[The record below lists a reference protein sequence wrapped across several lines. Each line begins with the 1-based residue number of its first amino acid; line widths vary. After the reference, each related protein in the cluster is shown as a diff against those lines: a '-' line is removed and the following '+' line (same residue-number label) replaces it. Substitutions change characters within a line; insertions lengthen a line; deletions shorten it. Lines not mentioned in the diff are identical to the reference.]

1 MDDKFSNADIIEI
14 SKKLKWK
21 PTNLSYYMLYLII
34 FTLIAIFLIIIYLV
48 LVNKDLKCKFQ
59 KINNELNILKYKSDD
74 LKEGF
79 KNNSNEIRY
88 LVSTSGKKTD
98 NSNLLERTKITQP
111 VFENEREDPL
121 LYSSL
126 DGQ

>member
-1 MDDKFSNADIIEI
+1 MADKFSNEDIIEI
-14 SKKLKWK
+14 SNRLKWK
-21 PTNLSYYMLYLII
+21 PSDLSYYMLYLVVIAS
-34 FTLIAIFLIIIYLV
+34 IAIFLIIIYLI
-48 LVNKDLKCKFQ
+48 LVNKELNCKFK
-59 KINNELNILKYKSDD
+59 KINNELNILKLKSDT

-98 NSNLLERTKITQP
+98 NSNLLERIGFVQP

-126 DGQ
+126 DGK

>member
-1 MDDKFSNADIIEI
+1 MADKFDNEDIKEI
-14 SKKLKWK
+14 SNKLKWK
-21 PTNLSYYMLYLII
+21 PSSLSYYMLYLII
-34 FTLIAIFLIIIYLV
+34 IAVIAIFLIIIYLV
-48 LVNKDLKCKFQ
+48 LVNKELNCKFQ
-59 KINNELNILKYKSDD
+59 KITIELNNLKSKSDD

-98 NSNLLERTKITQP
+98 NSNLLERSGAIQP
-111 VFENEREDPL
+111 IFENEREDPL

-126 DGQ
+126 DGK

>member
-1 MDDKFSNADIIEI
+1 MADKFSNEEIIEI
-14 SKKLKWK
+14 SNKLKWK
-21 PTNLSYYMLYLII
+21 PSDLSYYMLYLII
-34 FTLIAIFLIIIYLV
+34 IAVIAIFLIIIYLI
-48 LVNKDLKCKFQ
+48 LVNKELNCKFQ
-59 KINNELNILKYKSDD
+59 KINNELNNLKSKSDD

-98 NSNLLERTKITQP
+98 NSNLLERSGIMQP

-126 DGQ
+126 DGK

>member
-1 MDDKFSNADIIEI
+1 MADKFSNEEIIEI
-14 SKKLKWK
+14 SNKLKWK
-21 PTNLSYYMLYLII
+21 PSNLSYYMLYLII
-34 FTLIAIFLIIIYLV
+34 ITVIAIFLIIIYLI
-48 LVNKDLKCKFQ
+48 LVNKELNCKFQ
-59 KINNELNILKYKSDD
+59 KINNELNILKLKSDD

-98 NSNLLERTKITQP
+98 NSNLLERSGIMQP
-111 VFENEREDPL
+111 IFENEREDPL

-126 DGQ
+126 DGK